1 MFVKKM
7 KDKRL
12 WCSLKSIGIFF
23 SIKTCQCQTK
33 KLNLSQVKSLK
44 KN

>member
-23 SIKTCQCQTK
+23 FDK
-33 KLNLSQVKSLK
+33 NLPMSNEKAKFVAS
-44 KN
+44 